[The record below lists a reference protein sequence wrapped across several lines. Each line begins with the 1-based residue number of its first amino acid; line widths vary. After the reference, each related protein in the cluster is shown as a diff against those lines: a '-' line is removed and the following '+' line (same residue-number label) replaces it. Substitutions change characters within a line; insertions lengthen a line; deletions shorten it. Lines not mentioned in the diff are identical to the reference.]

1 MGPKGV
7 TVDHNG
13 HVIVVDNKSCT
24 VFIFQPTGKLI
35 SKFGSR
41 GNGDKQFAGISKP
54 ANSRFPTNVTSR
66 RLWLCWSA
74 HSRTSR
80 RHLMYWEAPIK
91 TCSRRW
97 TDWVAPSK
105 TQTLDGLRSSQYNQ

>member
-1 MGPKGV
+1 LAAQAKLGSSRLMGPKGV

-41 GNGDKQFAGISKP
+41 GNGDKQFAGKISRYEP
-54 ANSRFPTNVTSR
+54 VIV
-66 RLWLCWSA
+66 L
-74 HSRTSR
+74 
-80 RHLMYWEAPIK
+80 
-91 TCSRRW
+91 
-97 TDWVAPSK
+97 
-105 TQTLDGLRSSQYNQ
+105 GSSQ